1 MKARAAT
8 AKVVRCA
15 ACGQLLD
22 DPTPPQCPL
31 CNASLA
37 TDDMDVGADVTPY
50 SKAYA
55 RGRSAWRSMNE
66 WVWFAGWQRLR
77 HLALMRSS
85 AASRSF
91 VRINIF
97 LLALGLI
104 VFEASQTGWQVVTR
118 EVAEG
123 AEGAAAPAGAAAS
136 APTGGGWLRLT
147 ESRTIQQPA
156 GKTAMLRELWWNPIQ
171 SGFAA
176 VHAFVLGLIACLI
189 GLRLLHVG
197 IMRAHD
203 SSRRHERRMTAAL
216 RYSTAWVV
224 PVALAT
230 IVAALRPI
238 AYAGEV
244 RQWSWSPS
252 RHGFE
257 LSAAVL
263 AAFGFFMWWF
273 WLVRLGTTA
282 TGKTRGS
289 VIFFMVVGV
298 PLIAGIVG
306 LGWYYSVEVI
316 SRTLF
321 QFMNVT

>member
-1 MKARAAT
+1 MKASAAT

-37 TDDMDVGADVTPY
+37 AGDVDAGADVTPY

-66 WVWFAGWQRLR
+66 WVWFAGWQRLK

-97 LLALGLI
+97 LLASCLI
-104 VFEASQTGWQVVTR
+104 IFEASQTGWRVETR
-118 EVAEG
+118 EVAEVT
-123 AEGAAAPAGAAAS
+123 EVTESAAAPAAPE
-136 APTGGGWLRLT
+136 PTGGGWLRLT
-147 ESRTIQQPA
+147 ESPTMQQPA
-156 GKTAMLRELWWNPIQ
+156 GKTRLRRELWWNPIQ

-203 SSRRHERRMTAAL
+203 SDHGHRQQMTAAL

-230 IVAALRPI
+230 LVAALRPI
-238 AYAGEV
+238 ALAGEV

-252 RHGFE
+252 RQGFE

-263 AAFGFFMWWF
+263 ASFGFFMWWF
-273 WLVRLGTTA
+273 WLIRLGTTA

-298 PLIAGIVG
+298 PLITGIVG
-306 LGWYYSVEVI
+306 LGWYYGVEALN
-316 SRTLF
+316 SALF

>member
-1 MKARAAT
+1 
-8 AKVVRCA
+8 
-15 ACGQLLD
+15 
-22 DPTPPQCPL
+22 
-31 CNASLA
+31 
-37 TDDMDVGADVTPY
+37 
-50 SKAYA
+50 
-55 RGRSAWRSMNE
+55 MNE
-66 WVWFAGWQRLR
+66 WVWFAGWQRLK
-77 HLALMRSS
+77 HLAMMRES

-97 LLALGLI
+97 LLAACLI
-104 VFEASQTGWQVVTR
+104 IFEASQTGWQVVTQ
-118 EVAEG
+118 EVAQGSEG
-123 AEGAAAPAGAAAS
+123 AVAL
-136 APTGGGWLRLT
+136 APTGGGWLHLA
-147 ESRTIQQPA
+147 ESPTIQQSA
-156 GKTAMLRELWWNPIQ
+156 GNSPVRRELWWNPIQ

-203 SSRRHERRMTAAL
+203 TSQGHKGRMTAAM

-224 PVALAT
+224 PVALAMM
-230 IVAALRPI
+230 VAALRPI

-273 WLVRLGTTA
+273 WLIRLGTTA

-306 LGWYYSVEVI
+306 LGWYYSVEAL

-321 QFMNVT
+321 EFMNVT

>member
-1 MKARAAT
+1 M
-8 AKVVRCA
+8 
-15 ACGQLLD
+15 
-22 DPTPPQCPL
+22 
-31 CNASLA
+31 
-37 TDDMDVGADVTPY
+37 TPY
-50 SKAYA
+50 SKSYA
-55 RGRSAWRSMNE
+55 RGTSAWRSMNE
-66 WVWFAGWQRLR
+66 WVWFAGWQRLK

-104 VFEASQTGWQVVTR
+104 IFEASQTGWRVVTR
-118 EVAEG
+118 EVANV
-123 AEGAAAPAGAAAS
+123 AEGAAAP
-136 APTGGGWLRLT
+136 APTGGGWLRLA
-147 ESRTIQQPA
+147 ESPTIQQPA
-156 GKTAMLRELWWNPIQ
+156 GRIPMQRELWWNPIQ

-197 IMRAHD
+197 IVRAHD
-203 SSRRHERRMTAAL
+203 SNHRHVRRMTAAL

-224 PVALAT
+224 PIALAT

-244 RQWSWSPS
+244 RQWSWYPS
-252 RHGFE
+252 RQGFE

-273 WLVRLGTTA
+273 WLIRLGTTA

-306 LGWYYSVEVI
+306 LGWYYSVEAM

-321 QFMNVT
+321 RFMNVI